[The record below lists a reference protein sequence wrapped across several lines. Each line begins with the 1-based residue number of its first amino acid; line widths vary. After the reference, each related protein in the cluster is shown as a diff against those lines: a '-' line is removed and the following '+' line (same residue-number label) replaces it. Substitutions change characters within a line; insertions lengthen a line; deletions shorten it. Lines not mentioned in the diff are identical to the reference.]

1 MVTIERAP
9 KRTAPRR
16 APPPLETFG
25 KRGRVSSK
33 TKRRAIV
40 VAGIVV
46 IVAIVVAA
54 IVAGGTSART
64 VTVAEAVEG
73 GATGERIQVTGNV
86 VPDSYYNEDNDLV
99 FSMYD
104 PENEGGATLQ
114 ARYEGGVSATFGNDV
129 TAICTG
135 KIGDDGVLVVSEL
148 VTKCPSKYENSEDA
162 LPVSQLIGY
171 GEEIVG
177 TTVKVTGAVEEGS
190 LASAMEDVRFAVLDT
205 EDGTQLLVR
214 YDGALPDG
222 MAEGSIVVLTGALS
236 ADGSFAATNVA
247 LEG

>member
-1 MVTIERAP
+1 MN
-9 KRTAPRR
+9 
-16 APPPLETFG
+16 
-25 KRGRVSSK
+25 SK

-64 VTVAEAVEG
+64 VTIAEAAEG

-86 VPDSYYNEDNDLV
+86 VPDSYYNEGNDLV
-99 FSMYD
+99 FSLYD
-104 PENEGGATLQ
+104 PETDGSTTLE

-135 KIGDDGVLVVSEL
+135 KISDDGVLVVSEL

-162 LPVSQLIGY
+162 LPVSQLLGY
-171 GEEIVG
+171 GADIVS
-177 TTVKVTGAVEEGS
+177 TTVKVTGAVEPGS
-190 LASAMEDVRFAVLDT
+190 LASAMEDERFTILDT
-205 EDGTQLLVR
+205 QDGTPLPVR

-222 MAEGSIVVLTGALS
+222 MADESVVVLTGSLS
-236 ADGSFAATNVA
+236 IDGAFAATNVA